1 MSPIPREFLMFATKW
16 QFDFRRNE
24 AISRGGGMTST
35 KLRCFN
41 ELFLV
46 IDHRR
51 QYKQQHDAYEVS
63 AIRSLSLQSGIRL
76 CF

>member
-1 MSPIPREFLMFATKW
+1 
-16 QFDFRRNE
+16 
-24 AISRGGGMTST
+24 MTST

-41 ELFLV
+41 GLFLV

-63 AIRSLSLQSGIRL
+63 TFCSLSPQPGIRL
-76 CF
+76 CFLEVSNPTLGMSRLLGQSIHEGVFG